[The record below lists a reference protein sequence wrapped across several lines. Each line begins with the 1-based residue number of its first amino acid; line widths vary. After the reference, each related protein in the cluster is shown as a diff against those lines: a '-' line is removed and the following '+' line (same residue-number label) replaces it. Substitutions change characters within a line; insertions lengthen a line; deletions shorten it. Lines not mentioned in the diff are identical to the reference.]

1 MNNYE
6 KIRDTIQTGDL
17 FFTKSRALFSRL
29 IRFFTQ
35 SDVSHVGVF
44 FWQANRLLCCE
55 MLEDKN
61 CIITAASI
69 RLWDSPFDIGK
80 LSEKN
85 ATDEEIISFCWD
97 SAWRKKYSKLRAFI
111 SYFKKADT
119 KKTQQDCSEFACE
132 CTKQKF
138 YALNRWIFP
147 IDLVAKCRLF
157 ISVK

>member
-17 FFTKSRALFSRL
+17 FFTKSNSLFSRI

-44 FWQANRLLCCE
+44 LWQANRLLCCE
-55 MLEDKN
+55 MLEWKD

-69 RLWDSPFDIGK
+69 RLAWSQFYLGK
-80 LSEKN
+80 LAQKN
-85 ATDEEIISFCWD
+85 STDEEIISFCWD
-97 SAWRKKYSKLRAFI
+97 SAWRIKYSLLRAFL
-111 SYFKKADT
+111 SLFKTSSK
-119 KKTQQDCSEFACE
+119 QEICSEFACE

-138 YALNRWIFP
+138 FALNRGITP
-147 IDLVAKCRLF
+147 IDLVAKCKTF
-157 ISVK
+157 IIIN